1 MLYYF
6 KKGKNTIEMQK
17 KICAAYG
24 ESTVIEHVKNGLRS
38 FMVEIS
44 HWTVL
49 QSGRPV
55 DVDSDQIQQSA
66 LYHVGDS
73 QHTQSI
79 QIKH

>member
-1 MLYYF
+1 MAFKKTKWIQFLCSHFNIEDGRKKTYSAYIYFKKGIIMLYYF

-44 HWTVL
+44 H
-49 QSGRPV
+49 
-55 DVDSDQIQQSA
+55 
-66 LYHVGDS
+66 
-73 QHTQSI
+73 
-79 QIKH
+79 